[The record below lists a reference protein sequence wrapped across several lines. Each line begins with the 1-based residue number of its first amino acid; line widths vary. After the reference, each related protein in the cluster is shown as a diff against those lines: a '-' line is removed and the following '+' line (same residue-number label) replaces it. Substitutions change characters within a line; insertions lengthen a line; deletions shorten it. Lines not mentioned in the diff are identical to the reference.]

1 MVLVEHSKAD
11 QDKAKLL
18 QSSLC
23 LLKEIGTNSKEELR
37 TLMRDRDIEG
47 VIWHRSDLVPT

>member
-11 QDKAKLL
+11 QDKAM
-18 QSSLC
+18 

>member
-1 MVLVEHSKAD
+1 MVLVEHSKAN
-11 QDKAKLL
+11 QDKATCLM
-18 QSSLC
+18 SM